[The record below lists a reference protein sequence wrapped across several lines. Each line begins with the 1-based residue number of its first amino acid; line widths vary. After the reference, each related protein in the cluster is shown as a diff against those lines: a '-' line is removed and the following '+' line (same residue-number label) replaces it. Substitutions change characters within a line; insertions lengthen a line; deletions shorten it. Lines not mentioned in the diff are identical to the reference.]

1 MRYSVYRTV
10 TALDLFRRVLCL
22 KQSWQEILIR
32 GSSLNY
38 IGFILQ
44 LRAMVEEGSN
54 YCVITPPKKLNVT
67 VIDTYDEHQMAMT
80 FSLAAQ
86 RFQLPSKILVVLGK
100 PSPNTSKFSRGL
112 RSIK

>member
-1 MRYSVYRTV
+1 MVAKVTWTKTSVTIIGPLRNS
-10 TALDLFRRVLCL
+10 LRRKHLHA
-22 KQSWQEILIR
+22 ID
-32 GSSLNY
+32 
-38 IGFILQ
+38 